1 MRFDLKFHFLKL
13 LIIQLIE
20 FDLTTVKRSHLF
32 FHGVKTFC
40 DVRLGII
47 EELSLILI

>member
-20 FDLTTVKRSHLF
+20 FDLMTVKRSHLF
-32 FHGVKTFC
+32 FHCVKTFC
-40 DVRLGII
+40 NLRLCVI